1 MARRQSI
8 EVQEG
13 TGRFT
18 VRNAL
23 PDQLDMFYERAVSD
37 LEKLLKREVDR
48 QLDELRAAWPKPPS
62 KFVIRGS
69 GENRRRKW
77 LKRTGKSEEG
87 FYVRKDE
94 RGRDV
99 IFTIQND
106 HVGRDGYSYVWVVQ
120 TMDLNM
126 DGRKG
131 KQTRAW
137 HHFRDRST
145 SQVQSQ
151 VIEEAGRILA
161 KGLKR

>member
-1 MARRQSI
+1 MAKGQTI

-13 TGRFT
+13 TGRYT

-23 PDQLDMFYERAVSD
+23 PEQLDMFYERAVSD

-62 KFVIRGS
+62 KWVVRGS

-77 LKRTGKSEEG
+77 LKRTGKSESA
-87 FYVRKDE
+87 FYVKKED

-99 IFTIQND
+99 IYTIQND
-106 HVGRDGYSYVWVVQ
+106 HVGRDGYSYVWVVH
-120 TMDLNM
+120 TFDLDM

-131 KQTRAW
+131 RMTRAW

-151 VIEEAGRILA
+151 VIDEAARILG
-161 KGLKR
+161 KGLKK